1 MPATNTRLIVHLS
14 DLHFG
19 REDRRVVH
27 GLYDAVWALTP
38 DVVVVSG
45 DLTQR
50 ARRRQFVHARTFLDG
65 LPRPQLTVPG
75 NHDVP
80 LFNIVARL
88 LHPLNGYV
96 TNITR
101 DLQPT
106 LIEGC
111 VWITGINTTRP
122 RTWKSGG
129 VDPATIDRLR
139 GVIAAAPRGSIRI
152 LVAHHPF
159 DAPDGNPAATDALSV
174 LTAAGID
181 VFLTGHLHASYT
193 GHTAHRYNVGGRT
206 AVVVEAGT
214 ATSTRL
220 RGENNAFNV
229 LRVSRDAIEVELRT
243 WDGRAFVAG
252 STQRFSRTADG
263 WTAAGGDLFAS

>member
-1 MPATNTRLIVHLS
+1 MTATDTRTVVHLS

-19 REDRRVVH
+19 REDRRVVR
-27 GLYDAVWALTP
+27 GLRDAVWTLAP
-38 DVVVVSG
+38 DVIAISG

-50 ARRRQFVHARTFLDG
+50 ARHRQFVRARNFLSG

-88 LHPLNGYV
+88 IYPLNGYL

-106 LIEGC
+106 LTSGP
-111 VWITGINTTRP
+111 VWITGVNTTRP
-122 RTWKSGG
+122 RRWKSGG
-129 VDPATIDRLR
+129 VDPGTLARLR
-139 GVIAAAPRGSIRI
+139 EAIATVSPASVRI

-159 DAPDGNPAATDALSV
+159 DAPDGRPAATEALAD
-174 LTAAGID
+174 LTGAGID

-193 GHTAHRYNVGGRT
+193 GHTAHRYNAGGRT

-220 RGENNAFNV
+220 RGESNAFNV
-229 LRVSRDAIEVELRT
+229 LRVSVDAVDVELRT
-243 WDGRAFVAG
+243 WDGHAFVAS
-252 STQRFSRTADG
+252 STQRFSRTDAG
-263 WTAAGGDLFAS
+263 WTPLEAI

>member
-1 MPATNTRLIVHLS
+1 MPTDSRLIVHLS

-19 REDRRVVH
+19 RDDRRVVR
-27 GLYDAVWALTP
+27 GLHEAVWALAP
-38 DVVVVSG
+38 DIVAVSG

-50 ARRRQFVHARTFLDG
+50 ARRRQFARARKFLDG

-80 LFNIVARL
+80 LFNVVARL
-88 LHPLNGYV
+88 LYPLNGYV
-96 TNITR
+96 TSITR
-101 DLQPT
+101 ELQPT
-106 LIEGC
+106 LTDGC
-111 VWITGINTTRP
+111 VWITGINTTRH

-129 VDPATIDRLR
+129 VDPATVDGLR
-139 GVIAAAPRGSIRI
+139 NVIAMAPSDTVRI

-159 DAPDGNPAATDALSV
+159 DDPDGSPAATEALAA
-174 LTAAGID
+174 LTGAGID

-193 GHTAHRYNVGGRT
+193 GHTAHRYNIAGRT

-229 LRVSRDAIEVELRT
+229 LRVSSDAIDVELRT
-243 WDGRAFVAG
+243 WDGHAFVPS

-263 WTAAGGDLFAS
+263 WTAMEGDLPAS